1 MTELVTSFLLL
12 FNVLLVF
19 QRKKS
24 PISDLNLDP
33 DRLKVFDIL
42 ADPDPQHWHYVDL
55 FLRAVGQ

>member
-1 MTELVTSFLLL
+1 MIELVTSFLQL

-33 DRLKVFDIL
+33 DRLKVFEIL
-42 ADPDPQHWHYVDL
+42 ADPDPHRWLYVDL
-55 FLRAVGQ
+55 FLRSVGQ